1 MKNVLILEDHPDAME
16 LMVSIIETTFPSAI
30 IHTAISCSD
39 ARGLMTGLQPDLA
52 LIDLHLPDGSGC
64 DIIELL
70 NTQSPD
76 TRIVVSTIYGDDGH
90 LFPALQAGAHGYLL
104 KNDPRDSLIRQLAGI
119 IEGTPPLSPAIA
131 RKLILHFNGFS
142 HERRIEHRLTPR
154 EQEALTLLAQGI
166 SVKQLAQAMAISP
179 YTASDHVKSI
189 YRKLNITSR
198 AEAALKATELG
209 LVVR

>member
-16 LMVSIIETTFPSAI
+16 LLVDILGETFPTAAV
-30 IHTAISCSD
+30 HTAISCNTAKALIPDHSF
-39 ARGLMTGLQPDLA
+39 DLA

-64 DIIELL
+64 DIIQLL
-70 NTQSPD
+70 NSQSPD

-104 KNDPRDSLIRQLAGI
+104 KDDPRDSLIRQLAGI
-119 IEGTPPLSPAIA
+119 LEGTPPLSPAIA
-131 RKLILHFNGFS
+131 RKLIHHFNGAPLEHRS
-142 HERRIEHRLTPR
+142 EHRLTPR
-154 EQEALTLLAQGI
+154 EQEALALLAQGI
-166 SVKQLAQAMAISP
+166 SVKQLAQAMSISP

-209 LVVR
+209 LVTR